1 MRRPLRHAPLWL
13 RGTRVDHKRSRGHWV
28 VNIDNMVGVHE
39 GIVRDMVAGLRE
51 AALAAA
57 TD

>member
-1 MRRPLRHAPLWL
+1 M
-13 RGTRVDHKRSRGHWV
+13 
-28 VNIDNMVGVHE
+28 NIDNMVGVHE